1 MPTSIVDT
9 FNGCLVG
16 MRRSLAL
23 MNEDE
28 KLVVLL
34 TQTDDLIALYTEIA
48 SVNSAFHRRLEEGTL
63 PVERPLAGHA

>member
-1 MPTSIVDT
+1 MPTSVVDT
-9 FNGCLVG
+9 FSGCLVG

-34 TQTDDLIALYTEIA
+34 TQTDDLIALYAEIA

-63 PVERPLAGHA
+63 PAPRPIAGNA